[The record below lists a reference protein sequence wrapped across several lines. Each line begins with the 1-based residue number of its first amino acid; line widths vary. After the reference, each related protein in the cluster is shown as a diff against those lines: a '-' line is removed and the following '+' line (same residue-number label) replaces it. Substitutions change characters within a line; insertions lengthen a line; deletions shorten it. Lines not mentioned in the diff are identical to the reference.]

1 MTVNGHMASSLGVF
15 NACREGAVETDLC
28 RRSKI
33 KDGDMDHVEAFL
45 RIECSKVSPRFARTF
60 LIADQHHDNRHLL
73 LLESVQRRPLRIKI
87 SKRHRAA
94 KNTTRKPNGSS
105 VSEMA
110 SHPVIP
116 ARSSS

>member
-1 MTVNGHMASSLGVF
+1 MASSLGVF

-94 KNTTRKPNGSS
+94 KNTTPQTQRQFRERDGFPSCHTGQI
-105 VSEMA
+105 VL
-110 SHPVIP
+110 
-116 ARSSS
+116 

>member
-1 MTVNGHMASSLGVF
+1 CKQAGAADPRMTVNCHMAARLGVF
-15 NACREGAVETDLC
+15 NRCREGAIETDLR

-45 RIECSKVSPRFARTF
+45 RIECSKVSPRFPHTF

-94 KNTTRKPNGSS
+94 KIRPRKPNGSS
-105 VSEMA
+105 VSE
-110 SHPVIP
+110 
-116 ARSSS
+116 